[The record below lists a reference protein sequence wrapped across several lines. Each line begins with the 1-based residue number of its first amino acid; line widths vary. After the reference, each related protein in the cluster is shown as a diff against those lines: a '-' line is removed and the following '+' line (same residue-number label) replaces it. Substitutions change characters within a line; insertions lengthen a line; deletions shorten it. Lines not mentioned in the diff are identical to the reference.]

1 LHAIRQRN
9 QSPGTHL
16 PIAAKLQVFAKGST
30 NAMSKVLLIT
40 GASRGIGAETA
51 RLAAVQGYSLCLNY
65 RHATEAATEL
75 QQSLSDQGH
84 NAIVFQ
90 ADISQESEVISMFEA
105 IDDRFGRLD
114 GLVNNA
120 GILEPQSALVDMSA
134 ERWRRVL
141 DVNVVGSF
149 LCARE
154 AIKRMSTQQGGD
166 GGSIVNVSSRAADLG
181 AANEYVDYAAAKG
194 AIDAMTTGL
203 CNEVGNQGIRVN
215 AVKPGLIYTD
225 IHADG
230 GEAGRVDRLKSGVP
244 MQRGGLPSEVAEAI
258 LWLLSD
264 ASSYTSG
271 SFIDVSGGR

>member
-1 LHAIRQRN
+1 
-9 QSPGTHL
+9 
-16 PIAAKLQVFAKGST
+16 
-30 NAMSKVLLIT
+30 MSKVLLIT

-51 RLAAVQGYSLCLNY
+51 RLAAQQGYSLCLNY
-65 RHATEAATEL
+65 RNARQAATDL
-75 QQSLSDQGH
+75 QQSLTDQGYQ
-84 NAIVFQ
+84 AVLFQ
-90 ADISQESEVISMFEA
+90 ADVSRESEVVAMFNA
-105 IDDRFGRLD
+105 IDQQFGRLD

-120 GILEPQSALVDMSA
+120 GIVEQQSALVDMSV
-134 ERWRRVL
+134 ERFRRVL

-154 AIKRMSTQQGGD
+154 AIKRMSTQNGGD
-166 GGSIVNVSSRAADLG
+166 GGSIVNLSSRAADLG
-181 AANEYVDYAAAKG
+181 AAHEYVDYAAAKG
-194 AIDAMTTGL
+194 AIDAMTIGL
-203 CNEVGNQGIRVN
+203 SKELGDQGIRVN

-244 MQRGGLPSEVAEAI
+244 MQRGGLPAEVAEAI
-258 LWLLSD
+258 LWLLSE